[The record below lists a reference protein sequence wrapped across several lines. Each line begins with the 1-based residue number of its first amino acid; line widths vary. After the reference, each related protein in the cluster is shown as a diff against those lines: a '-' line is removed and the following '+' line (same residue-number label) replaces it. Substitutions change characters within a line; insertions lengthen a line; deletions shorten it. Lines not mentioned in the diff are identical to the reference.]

1 MWLVVACRSVFAGVC
16 GSSLL
21 VVCCLVFV
29 VRCLLF
35 VVCCFV
41 VWGWLTVVLRRLL
54 LFRVCC
60 LVLFV
65 V

>member
-1 MWLVVACRSVFAGVC
+1 MWLVVACCSVFAGVC

-29 VRCLLF
+29 VRGVLFVGCCF
-35 VVCCFV
+35 VVCC
-41 VWGWLTVVLRRLL
+41 WLTAVLRRSL

-60 LVLFV
+60 WMLFV